1 MVDCGVLEPP
11 WSQASDI
18 MAHPARRALMNPRYP
33 SRLPRARRPDHRSR
47 QCHEVTRH
55 PMLVNFRA
63 LVLVGAAHSGTP
75 GCRGAEHARG
85 VCIDLPAC
93 QPEGSVLYRTVRG
106 ERARGA
112 CAQGRRP
119 VRVR

>member
-1 MVDCGVLEPP
+1 
-11 WSQASDI
+11 
-18 MAHPARRALMNPRYP
+18 MAKD
-33 SRLPRARRPDHRSR
+33 SPDHRSR

-93 QPEGSVLYRTVRG
+93 QPEGSVLYRTVG
-106 ERARGA
+106 NALVAPALKGGVLPA
-112 CAQGRRP
+112 CDNTVMAW
-119 VRVR
+119 